1 MTRSKGRDR
10 WDWLEAPLT
19 TRQEKPDWVISQ
31 SHHLSHAAKND
42 LFPPDLLPRFQETT
56 GLADFSWRVYVHRR
70 PTGQIRSLPEL
81 LSTAQGYVVFMHG
94 WDGSHHIWEDLPAR
108 VCQANPRLVCFA
120 LDVNGFAG
128 SPFVEADMPPLGL
141 CGPRGVMR
149 AVELWLDLLRL
160 HRSGRQRQVF
170 TFVGHSMSGA
180 ALFHKTTQGWEQDG
194 VSLLALAPAL
204 LHQDAAKQA
213 LYRTLGL
220 SMGLGLQYEFLD
232 RFKDRVARRLMDLL
246 AGGASQAVKEE
257 HDRVF
262 RGTAKGTLAQTFFA
276 LGLAEEK
283 PPSRTWENV
292 FVMLAHKDRLVDLG
306 SSLDLLERMG
316 LTSQNIQVM
325 MGDHYFFSISQA
337 SRRLNAFNRAE
348 VLRHI
353 LRLHAACRG

>member
-1 MTRSKGRDR
+1 MPPSKGRRR

-31 SHHLSHAAKND
+31 SHQLSHASKNN
-42 LFPPDLLPRFQETT
+42 LIPPSLLPRFQETT

-70 PTGQIRSLPEL
+70 PTGRVRTLPEL
-81 LSTAQGYVVFMHG
+81 LPTAQGYVVFMHG
-94 WDGSHHIWEDLPAR
+94 WDGSQHIWEDLPAQ

-128 SPFVEADMPPLGL
+128 SPFIEADMPPLEL
-141 CGPRGVMR
+141 CGPRGVMQ
-149 AVELWLDLLRL
+149 AVELWLDLLKL

-180 ALFHKTTQGWEQDG
+180 ALFHKATQGWEENRY
-194 VSLLALAPAL
+194 SLLSLAPAM
-204 LHQDAAKQA
+204 LHHDPVKQA
-213 LYRTLGL
+213 LYRALGL
-220 SMGLGLQYEFLD
+220 SIGLGLHYEFLD
-232 RFKDRVARRLMDLL
+232 RFKDRMARQLIELL
-246 AGGASQAVKEE
+246 AGDASQFVKEE
-257 HDRVF
+257 HDRIF

-283 PPSRTWENV
+283 PPSRTWDNV

-306 SSLDLLERMG
+306 SSLDLMEHMG

-325 MGDHYFFSISQA
+325 MGDHYFFSISQT
-337 SRRLNAFNRAE
+337 SRQLHTFNRAE

-353 LRLHAACRG
+353 LGLHAARRG